1 MFELVQPSD
10 QLRLQGLGHFSIRE
24 HLLYL
29 ARPNIIPYPF
39 FLQLF
44 SYIAFAAASFLIVL
58 RVYVL
63 DADDQSPEMRYLW
76 KLGRISIW
84 NMEKTIILI
93 TMGVWLANV
102 SSLLEGSY
110 LLQIMEN
117 FLANFVILQ
126 VSYG

>member
-1 MFELVQPSD
+1 
-10 QLRLQGLGHFSIRE
+10 LGHFSIRE

-29 ARPNIIPYPF
+29 ARPNLIPHPL

-44 SYIAFAAASFLIVL
+44 AYIAFAAASLLIGL
-58 RVYVL
+58 RVYVP
-63 DADDQSPEMRYLW
+63 DADDQPHKTRHLR

-84 NMEKTIILI
+84 NKERVVILI

-110 LLQIMEN
+110 LLQIMEDSLTN
-117 FLANFVILQ
+117 LVISQ
-126 VSYG
+126 ASYG